1 MWVFCKY
8 CMVEGIDSTIGQ
20 NMDWMVHHRKICKQY
35 NSFTSSGA
43 FQSLA
48 AHEKLDSLLLN
59 HLLAQVSSTAPI
71 TDDETSPLAIFT
83 SLLSGPTVPDRHALP
98 VCGFKPLV
106 QPDFVLSLYSRF
118 GNNNFA
124 IHSHLNT
131 IGHGIFPLAS
141 RLFNHSCVPNAAA
154 KYIFSAGRPVTM
166 EVVALRNIS
175 LEEEVRT
182 SV

>member
-1 MWVFCKY
+1 MA
-8 CMVEGIDSTIGQ
+8 
-20 NMDWMVHHRKICKQY
+20 HHKKICKLY
-35 NSFTSSGA
+35 NRFTSSGS
-43 FQSLA
+43 FQSLP

-59 HLLAQVSSTAPI
+59 HLLAQVSSPTTTST
-71 TDDETSPLAIFT
+71 TDESSPVEIFR
-83 SLLSGPTVPDRHALP
+83 SLLPGPTFDRNIPP
-98 VCGFKPLV
+98 VCGFKPPV
-106 QPDFVLSLYSRF
+106 QPDSISSLYSRF

-154 KYIFSAGRPVTM
+154 RYIFSAVNPIIM

-175 LEEEVRT
+175 SGEEVKFPVSRM
-182 SV
+182 SLVLIHGIFG